1 MAGRPSG
8 SRARAIAVVGLAV
21 VGVVGV
27 LLAARGWS
35 VRDPDSLADE
45 ARRAVATREW
55 SRAEALLDRLSRLR
69 PRDPADTLL
78 RADFERGRGRPDAA
92 LDALARISDGDPLA
106 PKARLMAGQ
115 IERERGRLRRAESAL
130 LAALRLDP
138 KRIQARR
145 ELIYLYGMQGRRPDM
160 SAQFRALSELVPL
173 DHRDMLLFTL
183 NYEDIWRNSS
193 VRADLERFLA
203 ADPEDRWSRLALA
216 EVLQRSGLL
225 DESEAVLRP
234 LPDADIEARALRAR
248 LALDRSR
255 LEEARELLAG
265 GPAEHAGLARL
276 RGRLAMRSGNPSGA
290 AEQFRIAVVLEPT
303 DLESVQGLALAL
315 KLAGDAAGAESA
327 GRRAERLRALARLLE
342 QSRTAGGTEARD
354 LAGQLGAACEAVG
367 LVDEARG
374 WYRLA
379 ISLDP
384 LDSEA
389 QQALFRL
396 RDTPG

>member
-1 MAGRPSG
+1 
-8 SRARAIAVVGLAV
+8 VGLAV

-27 LLAARGWS
+27 LLAVREWS
-35 VRDPDSLADE
+35 VRDPGSLADE

-55 SRAEALLDRLSRLR
+55 SRAESLLDRLSRLR
-69 PRDPADTLL
+69 PRDPADMLL

-234 LPDADIEARALRAR
+234 LPDSDVEARALRAR

-255 LEEARELLAG
+255 LEEARALLAG

-276 RGRLAMRSGNPSGA
+276 RGRLAMRSGDPSGA
-290 AEQFRIAVVLEPT
+290 AEQFRIAVALEPT

-315 KLAGDAAGAESA
+315 KLAGDADGAESA

-342 QSRTAGGTEARD
+342 QSRTAGGNEARD